1 MSPSELLQRLRANI
15 EKVFIGK
22 PDTVDMVLVGL
33 FANGHLLVED
43 VPGVGKTVLAQALA
57 KSIDCDF
64 QRIQFTPD
72 LLPSDI
78 LGVSIYQA
86 DTGEF
91 VFKPGPIFGNVILAD
106 EINRATPRT
115 QSSLLEA
122 MNAFQVTVD
131 GVTRPLSKPFMVVAT
146 QNPFEYEGTYPLPE
160 SQLDRFL
167 MRIEVGYPELE
178 DERRILAS
186 QKLVH
191 PLSEIEAAI
200 TRDEVLEMQQRVRE
214 VAMEDSLVNYL
225 LAITRATRSAEGLDI
240 PASPRASL
248 FLYRAAQAQA
258 FLRGRTYCVPDDIKE
273 LAVPVL
279 AHRLVTHR
287 QTGSDR
293 FAACREIVE
302 TILSATPVP
311 M

>member
-1 MSPSELLQRLRANI
+1 MSPPELLQRLRSNI

-33 FANGHLLVED
+33 FSNGHLLVED

-86 DTGEF
+86 DAGEF

-131 GVTRPLSKPFMVVAT
+131 GVTRPLNQPFMVVAT

-167 MRIEVGYPELE
+167 MRIEVGYPALE
-178 DERRILAS
+178 AERQILAS

-191 PLSEIEAAI
+191 PLAEIQAVAS
-200 TRDEVLEMQQRVRE
+200 RDEVLEMQQQVRE
-214 VAMEDSLVNYL
+214 VAMDESLVDYL
-225 LAITRATRSAEGLDI
+225 LTITRETRSTEGLDV

-248 FLYRAAQAQA
+248 FLYRAAQALA
-258 FLRGRTYCVPDDIKE
+258 FLRGRTYCVPDDIKQ

-279 AHRLVTHR
+279 AHRLVTRRH
-287 QTGSDR
+287 TGSDR
-293 FAACREIVE
+293 FLACREIVDA
-302 TILSATPVP
+302 ILSATPVP